1 MKPSLIALISAILFL
16 GSCSNNEKAAQD
28 NTTHTINTTVDT
40 VKQVD
45 TVKSDTVALKKSSRV
60 SEEERDQK
68 IMDDILR
75 NKKTMK

>member
-16 GSCSNNEKAAQD
+16 GSCSNNEKAAED
-28 NTTHTINTTVDT
+28 NATHTVATVDT

-45 TVKSDTVALKKSSRV
+45 TVKSDKVAVKKSSRV

-68 IMDDILR
+68 IMDDILKK
-75 NKKTMK
+75 KKTMK